1 MGPEELGTASRSP
14 SQERSLGVVRE
25 KTGTV
30 TPYPGVAAVSGP
42 HDSWSSPVS
51 PVLEAGG
58 RGAKDLLYVS
68 PKNLIIFWN
77 LIWACRIL
85 SLKVY

>member
-1 MGPEELGTASRSP
+1 VGPEELGTASRSP
-14 SQERSLGVVRE
+14 SQDRSLGVVRE
-25 KTGTV
+25 RTGTI
-30 TPYPGVAAVSGP
+30 TPYPGVAAASGP

-58 RGAKDLLYVS
+58 RGAKDLLYVFS
-68 PKNLIIFWN
+68 KNLIIFWN